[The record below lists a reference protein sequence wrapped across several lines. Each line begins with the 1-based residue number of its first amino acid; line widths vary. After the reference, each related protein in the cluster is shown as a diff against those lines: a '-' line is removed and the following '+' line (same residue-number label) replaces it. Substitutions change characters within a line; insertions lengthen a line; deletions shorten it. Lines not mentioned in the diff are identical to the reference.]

1 MRILVI
7 SDTHGDFFAL
17 NDAVKKHSN
26 AEIVFF
32 LGDGYK
38 ELCDV
43 EALYPEKKFLAVK
56 GNCDFFCP
64 LPAVDIISTEFG
76 KIMFTHGDVFDVKS
90 TMVNIKRTA
99 QQNDVRLVLFGHTH
113 KKYMEYDD
121 GIYYF
126 NPGSL
131 GRAGEEGK
139 SYGVCDVLK
148 SGIMTNFI
156 KTL

>member
-17 NDAVKKHSN
+17 NDAVKRHSI

-56 GNCDFFCP
+56 GTF
-64 LPAVDIISTEFG
+64 S
-76 KIMFTHGDVFDVKS
+76 
-90 TMVNIKRTA
+90 
-99 QQNDVRLVLFGHTH
+99 VRFRQLILFQRNLA
-113 KKYMEYDD
+113 K
-121 GIYYF
+121 
-126 NPGSL
+126 
-131 GRAGEEGK
+131 
-139 SYGVCDVLK
+139 
-148 SGIMTNFI
+148 
-156 KTL
+156 